1 MDYSFLSVERE
12 AGVGRVTFNRPTWA
26 LSEEWELTA
35 VIDDLR
41 ADDDVRVMYL
51 TGTGD
56 TFCGGA
62 HHGDDPFNPADYFD
76 RSLDVFGAWMNFEKP
91 IVVGLNGPATGSG
104 LSLMTLSDIVVC
116 PRHLSFADPHVRI
129 GVVSATGSFFWPL
142 SVGLSRARRY
152 LLTGDAMD
160 AEEAQ
165 RIGLVHELV
174 DDVADV
180 EKRGMEIAQH
190 IASLPP
196 QGVQGTKR
204 ALTQWLRSNWAP
216 VFEQG
221 LALEFLRFPAATLNY
236 GQGQQ

>member
-1 MDYSFLSVERE
+1 MARDYSFLKVERDG
-12 AGVGRVTFNRPTWA
+12 GVGRVTFNRPTWA
-26 LSEEWELTA
+26 LAEEWELTA
-35 VIDDLR
+35 VIDEFK

-62 HHGDDPFNPADYFD
+62 HHGDDPFVPADYFD

-104 LSLMTLSDIVVC
+104 LSLMTLSDIVIC
-116 PRHLSFADPHVRI
+116 PRGLSFADPHVRI
-129 GVVSATGSFFWPL
+129 GVVSATGSFVWPL
-142 SVGLSRARRY
+142 SVGLWRARRY
-152 LLTGDAMD
+152 LLSGDAMD

-174 DDVADV
+174 DSVGDV
-180 EKRGMEIAQH
+180 ETRGMELAHQ

-221 LALEFLRFPAATLNY
+221 LALEFLRFPNLNY
-236 GQGQQ
+236 GQGEQ